1 MLNQEK
7 MPGAG
12 SVADTID
19 FMKQMWGS
27 MGAPSMMTPSLSVDD
42 INKKISDLKTVASW
56 LELNLN
62 MLKATI
68 QTLEVQSA
76 TLSTLQAM
84 SAILASREGAEPE
97 GRAGASAEDAAPTF
111 PFGFPLW
118 PGAAAPAGG
127 DGASDPEPQAQA
139 AEEEDEAEEEPQPP
153 VEDEPP
159 IEAPGAA
166 QAVPPPDFQ
175 SAMANPNAWWNVL
188 QEQFK
193 HAVGNA
199 IAGARTEEEP
209 LLKPSKPA
217 AKAAKP
223 PKTAKRSGNKT
234 VAPAAKPA
242 RPAAPKAKPARASGT
257 VARGKPA
264 AKPASAKPAP
274 GKVPKNAAN
283 TSASARAAVVQSR
296 QNKKPA
302 PRKPTS
308 P

>member
-19 FMKQMWGS
+19 FMKQMWGG

-42 INKKISDLKTVASW
+42 INKKITDLKTVASW

-84 SAILASREGAEPE
+84 SAILASREGGEAQ
-97 GRAGASAEDAAPTF
+97 GKVDGAAAPAF
-111 PFGFPLW
+111 PFGFPMW
-118 PGAAAPAGG
+118 PGAAKEEAAEAPAEPEVEPEPE
-127 DGASDPEPQAQA
+127 AEPEPQAPAA
-139 AEEEDEAEEEPQPP
+139 AETG
-153 VEDEPP
+153 
-159 IEAPGAA
+159 APL
-166 QAVPPPDFQ
+166 PDFQ

-199 IAGARTEEEP
+199 MTGMQAEQEP
-209 LLKPSKPA
+209 LLKPVKPSA
-217 AKAAKP
+217 AAKP
-223 PKTAKRSGNKT
+223 AKRSKNKT
-234 VAPAAKPA
+234 VAPAAAKV
-242 RPAAPKAKPARASGT
+242 RPPAPKAKPASAP
-257 VARGKPA
+257 RGVKAA
-264 AKPASAKPAP
+264 AKPAKAAVAKPAA
-274 GKVPKNAAN
+274 GKAPKRPAN

>member
-1 MLNQEK
+1 MLNQEN

-12 SVADTID
+12 SVADTIE
-19 FMKQMWGS
+19 FMKRMWSG
-27 MGAPSMMTPSLSVDD
+27 MGAPSMVTPSLSVDD

-84 SAILASREGAEPE
+84 SAIMASRQATEPDTAADGA
-97 GRAGASAEDAAPTF
+97 ASPPSF
-111 PFGFPLW
+111 PFGFPMW
-118 PGAAAPAGG
+118 PGAAPR
-127 DGASDPEPQAQA
+127 SE
-139 AEEEDEAEEEPQPP
+139 EEEPEAAAAQAEEPP
-153 VEDEPP
+153 VEDEAPEEAPP
-159 IEAPGAA
+159 ASSDGASGPGAA
-166 QAVPPPDFQ
+166 PDFQ
-175 SAMANPNAWWNVL
+175 AAMANPNAWWNVL

-199 IAGARTEEEP
+199 MAGIQAEEEP
-209 LLKPSKPA
+209 LLKPAKATKA
-217 AKAAKP
+217 AKAEP
-223 PKTAKRSGNKT
+223 TPAKRSENKT
-234 VAPAAKPA
+234 VAVKARTA
-242 RPAAPKAKPARASGT
+242 RPAAPKAKPASASRAAAPT
-257 VARGKPA
+257 GKA
-264 AKPASAKPAP
+264 AKSAPKKPPVRKAP
-274 GKVPKNAAN
+274 KSRPN
-283 TSASARAAVVQSR
+283 TSASARTAVVQSR

>member
-1 MLNQEK
+1 M
-7 MPGAG
+7 
-12 SVADTID
+12 ADTID
-19 FMKQMWGS
+19 FMKQIWGS
-27 MGAPSMMTPSLSVDD
+27 MGAPSMVTPSLSVED

-68 QTLEVQSA
+68 QTMEVQSA

-84 SAILASREGAEPE
+84 SAIMASQGTPASEAEEGAA
-97 GRAGASAEDAAPTF
+97 AGSPF
-111 PFGFPLW
+111 PFGFPMW
-118 PGAAAPAGG
+118 PGASPQQDAPAADAEPQAAAPTEEPEPEPEAADAAPEAPEAPEAPAG
-127 DGASDPEPQAQA
+127 AL
-139 AEEEDEAEEEPQPP
+139 
-153 VEDEPP
+153 
-159 IEAPGAA
+159 
-166 QAVPPPDFQ
+166 PDFQ

-199 IAGARTEEEP
+199 MSSVQAEQEP
-209 LLKPSKPA
+209 LLKPVRPA
-217 AKAAKP
+217 AAAGTSKASKAAKS
-223 PKTAKRSGNKT
+223 AKRSKNKT
-234 VAPAAKPA
+234 VTPPKPKA
-242 RPAAPKAKPARASGT
+242 RAAAPKAKPASVSRAGKAVSKPGK
-257 VARGKPA
+257 AASGKPA
-264 AKPASAKPAP
+264 A
-274 GKVPKNAAN
+274 GKVPKSAAN